1 MIKTGQSG
9 IAASA
14 KTGGRRQSGNAGE
27 PPSKRLK
34 ADITSIGDS
43 PCEDGIPPSKQPCRK
58 RKSQPSG
65 VSDDHPSKKRR
76 NHDTPAKKPA
86 NPPDKKDKSGA
97 VPTRGPNHEWVHYRF
112 YSVDERWQR
121 DKCNFPGLPFHSPN
135 GVSRGAPDLVLTQ
148 IDSTQRIRGDGNCLF
163 RCFSYLITGSE
174 NHHFEIRSRLIEH
187 MPNIPN
193 VFTDTSVH
201 SVDQYLRQS
210 RMDRSRTWG
219 TDKEVMALSHLL
231 NTTIYTY
238 TTTSGDWARSSPNQ
252 VDPSLHSSISEQSM
266 YIRNLSLTHFDVV
279 VSTVPPAARA
289 GTGASDS
296 K

>member
-1 MIKTGQSG
+1 MRVSLL
-9 IAASA
+9 A
-14 KTGGRRQSGNAGE
+14 KGLKQTLRLWGVPPAKMVSRYQNSRAENAN
-27 PPSKRLK
+27 PNKVVLVMTALQK
-34 ADITSIGDS
+34 
-43 PCEDGIPPSKQPCRK
+43 
-58 RKSQPSG
+58 
-65 VSDDHPSKKRR
+65 
-76 NHDTPAKKPA
+76 NAKKPA
-86 NPPDKKDKSGA
+86 KSPDNKEAG
-97 VPTRGPNHEWVHYRF
+97 PTRGPSHQWVNYRF
-112 YSVDERWQR
+112 YSVDEQWQR
-121 DKCNFPGLPFHSPN
+121 DKCNFLGLPFHSPN

-148 IDSTQRIRGDGNCLF
+148 IDSTQRIRGYLF

-201 SVDQYLRQS
+201 SVDQYLRKS

-238 TTTSGDWARSSPNQ
+238 TTTSGDWGRSSPNQ
-252 VDPSLHSSISEQSM
+252 VDPSLHSPISEQSM

-279 VSTVPPAARA
+279 VSTVPPATRA

-296 K
+296 E